1 MTEREAF
8 DTTKYSHED
17 GLINDLAS
25 LAIESSV
32 DLPLEK
38 RVNPFVLEV
47 ANDGRVISSAL
58 GPKDVVEYYSNT
70 SKLDR
75 AEKEAG
81 IKIRDCLLSEPD
93 GTLSIWISPPGGPLE
108 YEEGRIVVGLNRKSD
123 DTRFLESYGICM
135 DYDSQRCL
143 DISRQLNDHTS
154 PRQTIDCPEDLR
166 DKIFV
171 IMPPKNKPW
180 KFLRE
185 HVPMNN
191 VWDSIE
197 SGQVHQTKR
206 QAMRDARE
214 ISRRTMQLI
223 SVAQSEQDYIQAG
236 AYAERHMR
244 SQGWNIT
251 SGACG
256 SLNGDL
262 LVNTKTFLHSH
273 FQIGLEGNVIGVRT
287 EVGKFVKKC
296 GKCGREINKV
306 IKAGYKCTC
315 GCMYEGC

>member
-108 YEEGRIVVGLNRKSD
+108 YEEGRIVRRYFISNLFFALSRARHESLPPVKRTAASFILLIYYFQVFLIGEIIFSRYSEFCTSIKS
-123 DTRFLESYGICM
+123 
-135 DYDSQRCL
+135 Q
-143 DISRQLNDHTS
+143 
-154 PRQTIDCPEDLR
+154 
-166 DKIFV
+166 
-171 IMPPKNKPW
+171 
-180 KFLRE
+180 
-185 HVPMNN
+185 
-191 VWDSIE
+191 
-197 SGQVHQTKR
+197 
-206 QAMRDARE
+206 
-214 ISRRTMQLI
+214 
-223 SVAQSEQDYIQAG
+223 
-236 AYAERHMR
+236 
-244 SQGWNIT
+244 
-251 SGACG
+251 
-256 SLNGDL
+256 
-262 LVNTKTFLHSH
+262 
-273 FQIGLEGNVIGVRT
+273 
-287 EVGKFVKKC
+287 
-296 GKCGREINKV
+296 
-306 IKAGYKCTC
+306 
-315 GCMYEGC
+315 